1 MTWVYAEL
9 AEGRYHLSARGHA
22 TGSEQGCAFISGIL
36 YALAGYLVNA
46 EAEGHA
52 RIGRLKLEPG
62 DVAIRA
68 EGDGRV
74 GAAFDMAVIGLRQL
88 EKQHPELVRVEIA
101 EKF

>member
-1 MTWVYAEL
+1 MTWVYAEM
-9 AEGRYHLSARGHA
+9 AEGRWYLSARGHA

-52 RIGRLKLEPG
+52 RIGRMKLEPG

-68 EGDGRV
+68 EGDERA
-74 GAAFDMAVIGLRQL
+74 GAAFDMALIGLRQL
-88 EKQHPELVRVEIA
+88 EKEHPELVKVKIS
-101 EKF
+101 EK